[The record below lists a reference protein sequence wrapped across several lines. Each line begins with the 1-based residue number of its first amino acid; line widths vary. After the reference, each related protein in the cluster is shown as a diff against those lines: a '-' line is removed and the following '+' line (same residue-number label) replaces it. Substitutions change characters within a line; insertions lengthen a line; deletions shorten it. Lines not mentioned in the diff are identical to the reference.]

1 MYNFKKKK
9 RRKLNYFG
17 IDRTTLNG
25 ITVKNINTKVLLS
38 AIDSYDRNTIRL
50 EYTTAETPLQIRVY
64 L

>member
-38 AIDSYDRNTIRL
+38 AIDMTEIL
-50 EYTTAETPLQIRVY
+50 
-64 L
+64 